1 MPGPL
6 SGQRNTGMWMIIVR
20 QGPDAKKRKEDCW
33 NMTEKKTKNVL
44 VPGCGGN
51 SSDKLW
57 DAPHSGAEA
66 ASRYLHV
73 NRW

>member
-1 MPGPL
+1 M
-6 SGQRNTGMWMIIVR
+6 RDKDN
-20 QGPDAKKRKEDCW
+20 
-33 NMTEKKTKNVL
+33 KNVL

-66 ASRYLHV
+66 APGYLHV
-73 NRW
+73 DR